1 MRHSSSLPS
10 TDLRAGAAIKSI
22 TPEGSTFLY
31 GYPHVRRY
39 STGVHDPLECAA
51 LFLRSKSANAL
62 VLANDLIFVPNAL
75 VREVRHRLAEATG
88 VAEEAIL
95 IGATHTHSGPIMSDQ
110 VSNAADPALPKAD
123 PRYLA
128 WLADRLVEAGC
139 GAVAAAEPAELG
151 WSMGRAEGVGSNRH
165 DPKGVTDPEVPVLVV
180 RSQTSREPL
189 ACLLVYGMHPTVL
202 HEDSTLISADFP
214 HFTRRFLREQVLP
227 AACPVLYFNGASG
240 NQSPRHMIRSNTF
253 AEARRIG
260 ENLGRTVAD
269 AIGGISFAREAE
281 ISFRRGQVQLE
292 PRVFPSGRVA
302 TDGLAAARTHFA
314 GLKEAG
320 AAPAVIRTAEC
331 DVFGAEETVELVRA
345 AADGRVASAIAS
357 CTPAEIQTITIGPW
371 TLVAW
376 PGEFFAEYGLALKA
390 KAPRTSL
397 VTLANGE
404 LQGYIVTPEAAERGC
419 YEAMNTLYAVTTG
432 RRFVETTLAL
442 LAGTSETPPG

>member
-1 MRHSSSLPS
+1 MNHSSSQLS
-10 TDLRAGAAIKSI
+10 AGLWAGAATINIS
-22 TPEGSTFLY
+22 PEGPTFLY

-62 VLANDLIFVPNAL
+62 LLANDLIFVSNAL
-75 VREVRHRLAEATG
+75 VREVRQRLAEATG
-88 VAEEAIL
+88 IAEEAIL
-95 IGATHTHSGPIMSDQ
+95 IGATHTHSGPIVSDQ
-110 VSNAADPALPKAD
+110 VSNEGDPVVPKAD

-128 WLADRLVEAGC
+128 WLADRLVEAGRS
-139 GAVAAAEPAELG
+139 AVTAAEPAELG
-151 WSMGRAEGVGSNRH
+151 WSMGRAEGVGNNRH
-165 DPKGVTDPEVPVLVV
+165 DPKGATDSEVPVLVV
-180 RSQTSREPL
+180 RSPTSREPL

-214 HFTRRFLREQVLP
+214 HFTRHFLRERVLP

-260 ENLGRTVAD
+260 ENLGRAVAE
-269 AIGGISFAREAE
+269 AIDGISYGREVE
-281 ISFRRGQVQLE
+281 ISFRNRQVKLE
-292 PRVFPSGRVA
+292 PRVFPSGPVA
-302 TDGLAAARTHFA
+302 AEGLVAARTQFA
-314 GLKEAG
+314 RLKKAG

-345 AADGRVASAIAS
+345 AADGRVASTIAR
-357 CTPAEIQTITIGPW
+357 CTPAEIQAITIGPW

-376 PGEFFAEYGLALKA
+376 PGEFFAEYGLALKE
-390 KAPRTSL
+390 KAPRACL

-419 YEAMNTLYAVTTG
+419 YEAMNTIYSVDNG

-442 LAGTSETPPG
+442 LAGARGTPPR